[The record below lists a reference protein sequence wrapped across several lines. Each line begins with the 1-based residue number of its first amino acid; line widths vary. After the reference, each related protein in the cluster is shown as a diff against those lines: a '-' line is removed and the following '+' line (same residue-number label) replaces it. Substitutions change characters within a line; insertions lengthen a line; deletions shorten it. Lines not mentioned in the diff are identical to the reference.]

1 MQNPEWGIEPLQPKD
16 EKMIRLLHLE
26 KRFEKELESLR
37 SKGDKEIMAAR
48 KADQLLE
55 ALTQNGPPDL
65 KKVWRLTGWGEKR
78 IEGCIKYDL
87 GEGFRAICFR
97 RGETLFIS
105 FIGEHEACQKY
116 LDHYCGRH
124 KWVAKENGITIS
136 VRLENIPEEPEVSLS
151 DADIEQDYEDL
162 LMEQIDEKMLRTI
175 FKGLVKNGKP
185 SDHVC

>member
-1 MQNPEWGIEPLQPKD
+1 
-16 EKMIRLLHLE
+16 MIRFLHLE

-37 SKGDKEIMAAR
+37 GQGEKEMMAAR

-87 GEGFRAICFR
+87 GEGFRVICFR

-124 KWVAKENGITIS
+124 NRVAKENGITIS
-136 VRLENIPEEPEVSLS
+136 VRLENISEEPEVALS
-151 DADIEQDYEDL
+151 DADIKQDYEDL

-175 FKGLVKNGKP
+175 FKGLLKSGKP